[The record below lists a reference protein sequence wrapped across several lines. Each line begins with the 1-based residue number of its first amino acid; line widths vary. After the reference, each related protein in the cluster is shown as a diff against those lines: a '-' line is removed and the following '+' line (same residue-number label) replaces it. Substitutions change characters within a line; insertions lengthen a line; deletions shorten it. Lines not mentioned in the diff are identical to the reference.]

1 MVIFNALQEYLA
13 TTMGNSFTNQIDTS
27 LLQAGLGANSPAFAG
42 LSIQTLAAQLTQPYA
57 AAAAAAAALAARRP
71 NIINANTTSLPYNV
85 PLAMSQSLESPLMTT
100 STRTKSETKDKL
112 AKLSIIGIT
121 LMIPLNVILLSYIIC

>member
-1 MVIFNALQEYLA
+1 MDAN
-13 TTMGNSFTNQIDTS
+13 
-27 LLQAGLGANSPAFAG
+27 LLQHVGLGSSAAGLSG

-71 NIINANTTSLPYNV
+71 NIISANTTSLPYNV

-121 LMIPLNVILLSYIIC
+121 LMIPLNVILLL

>member
-1 MVIFNALQEYLA
+1 
-13 TTMGNSFTNQIDTS
+13 MGNTFTNQIDTS

-42 LSIQTLAAQLTQPYA
+42 LSIQTLAAQLTQPYAA

-112 AKLSIIGIT
+112 AKLSIIGIS
-121 LMIPLNVILLSYIIC
+121 LMIPLNVILVFLLR